1 MAADDNVWVEQ
12 DVGGRPCYKNVTTNA
27 VAWTLPEGGRLQRDT
42 TQSPIVSGTVT
53 VSGASVPLEMAGDGD
68 EEAPAVV
75 VSGKV
80 ITPAHPAIVAVR
92 SLNSQHSLMTLHSHV
107 SEEHAKHD
115 EGKPQKG
122 AMFCIMGLI
131 ILVAVGMVF
140 TMNGLAIWSIVLYE
154 DMKETKCKK
163 LAAVLLWYG
172 LATILNT
179 VFTLVFT
186 VLRKTGGGD
195 DDEHKHKEK
204 ETTFALISF
213 GYMCFGFAIV
223 TGNPPSW
230 WGDGAT
236 NRDRCDPS
244 GDIWPQMEDLF
255 ITAFSISMGA
265 VFCCGCAVCA
275 SAASS

>member
-115 EGKPQKG
+115 EGKPQKVRP
-122 AMFCIMGLI
+122 LQ
-131 ILVAVGMVF
+131 
-140 TMNGLAIWSIVLYE
+140 
-154 DMKETKCKK
+154 
-163 LAAVLLWYG
+163 
-172 LATILNT
+172 
-179 VFTLVFT
+179 
-186 VLRKTGGGD
+186 KT
-195 DDEHKHKEK
+195 
-204 ETTFALISF
+204 SF
-213 GYMCFGFAIV
+213 P
-223 TGNPPSW
+223 PPSSVRKR
-230 WGDGAT
+230 T
-236 NRDRCDPS
+236 TLTLNERER
-244 GDIWPQMEDLF
+244 ERERE
-255 ITAFSISMGA
+255 
-265 VFCCGCAVCA
+265 
-275 SAASS
+275 